1 MSRWLKAD
9 TSRFA
14 APDVAVAFT
23 DLVAQL
29 PRVSD
34 YEMFDAEMCRRV
46 LLHDYKFSL
55 FVHSLE
61 KIAIFFRS
69 IVQLEIRY
77 LCIIYVL
84 STIIYL
90 IYIIVYYTI
99 FENTNK
105 MSKYFSYENL
115 DDICTAKVVYWLFC
129 HNIIWILW
137 KFNDVFR
144 LRVRHIP
151 VGSTS
156 RLSRLDYLPRYR
168 DEEK

>member
-1 MSRWLKAD
+1 ML
-9 TSRFA
+9 
-14 APDVAVAFT
+14 
-23 DLVAQL
+23 QL
-29 PRVSD
+29 HSLIS
-34 YEMFDAEMCRRV
+34 
-46 LLHDYKFSL
+46 LLLSSLECQTTTKCSTPKCVGECSFMITNSL
-55 FVHSLE
+55 FSYIISK
-61 KIAIFFRS
+61 KIAIFFRP
-69 IVQLEIRY
+69 IVQLKIRY

-84 STIIYL
+84 IMYL

-115 DDICTAKVVYWLFC
+115 DDICKAKVVYWLFC

-137 KFNDVFR
+137 KFNDVSR

-168 DEEK
+168 DEER